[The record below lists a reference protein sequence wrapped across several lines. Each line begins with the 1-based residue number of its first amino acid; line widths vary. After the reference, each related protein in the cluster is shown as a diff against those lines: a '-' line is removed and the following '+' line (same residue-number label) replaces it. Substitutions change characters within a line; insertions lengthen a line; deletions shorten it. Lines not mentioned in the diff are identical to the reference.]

1 VLLDKKNAIVYGAAG
16 AMGATVARAFARE
29 GASVFLVGRTLA
41 KLDKVADEIRADGGI
56 AQTAELDVMDK
67 AAVEAHAA
75 HVARTAGSIDISF
88 NAISFRAVQG
98 IPLTDIAE
106 TDFMAPIIDACQS
119 HFITATTAARSMIE
133 QGSGVI
139 IMLSATAAMET
150 RHEMGGFSLACAS
163 IEALTRSLAGEVGRK
178 GVRVVGMRSNFTPEA
193 NGATEADVPFLVKD
207 TLLGR
212 LPRLSQIGST
222 AVYLA
227 SDAAG
232 AMSGTA
238 INLSCGAII

>member
-1 VLLDKKNAIVYGAAG
+1 MLLDQKNAIVYGAAG

-29 GASVFLVGRTLA
+29 GANVFLAGRTLA
-41 KLDKVADEIRADGGI
+41 KLDMVADEIRADGGSSH
-56 AQTAELDVMDK
+56 TAGLDVMDK

-75 HVARTAGSIDISF
+75 HVAETAGSIDISF

-98 IPLTDIAE
+98 IPLIDMAE
-106 TDFMAPIIDACQS
+106 TDFMAPIIDACRS
-119 HFITATTAARSMIE
+119 HFSTATTAARYMIE

-139 IMLSATAAMET
+139 IMLSASAAMET
-150 RHEMGGFSLACAS
+150 RHEMGGFSLASAC

-178 GVRVVGMRSNFTPEA
+178 GVRVVGMRSNFTPETT
-193 NGATEADVPFLVKD
+193 GATDADVPFLVKD

-212 LPRLSQIGST
+212 LPRLSEIGST

-238 INLSCGAII
+238 INLSCGAIV

>member
-16 AMGATVARAFARE
+16 AMGATVARAFAHE

-41 KLDKVADEIRADGGI
+41 KLDKVADEIRADGGV

-67 AAVEAHAA
+67 AAVEALAA
-75 HVARTAGSIDISF
+75 HVAKTAGSIDISF
-88 NAISFRAVQG
+88 NAITIRAVQG
-98 IPLTDIAE
+98 IPLVDMTEA
-106 TDFMAPIIDACQS
+106 DFMTPIIDAGQS
-119 HFITATTAARSMIE
+119 HFITATTAARHMIE

-139 IMLSATAAMET
+139 IMLSASSAMET
-150 RHEMGGFSLACAS
+150 RHQMGGFSLANAG
-163 IEALTRSLAGEVGRK
+163 IEALTRALAGEVGRK
-178 GVRVVGMRSNFTPEA
+178 GVRVVGIRSNFTPEA
-193 NGATEADVPFLVKD
+193 NGVTDADVPFLVKD
-207 TLLGR
+207 TLIGR
-212 LPRLSQIGST
+212 LPRLSEIGRT

-238 INLSCGAII
+238 INLTCGAIV